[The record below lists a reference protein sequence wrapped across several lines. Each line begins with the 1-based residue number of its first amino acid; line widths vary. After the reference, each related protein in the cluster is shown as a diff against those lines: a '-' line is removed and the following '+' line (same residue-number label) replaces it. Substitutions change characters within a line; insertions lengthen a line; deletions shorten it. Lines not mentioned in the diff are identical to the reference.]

1 MSIALNKKRLLVCIF
16 LFLGHIIIPGLLWAG
31 EQIVHL
37 DDTSDLVSQGSGRE
51 RAMLVAV
58 VRESAKVLPGDLDSA
73 REKALAEF
81 IQPRYQELIL
91 SYSRLGGGSSQEQIW
106 QIQINTDALIKLLKE
121 LGVYYTVNNSL
132 TYRLELINHGGSG
145 QERISD
151 LELLSGCTQGNVQHP
166 LFKIQTTS
174 DGKLQGILEG
184 QRNKWTA
191 SGDNVEELW
200 WSLWARYF
208 SSSEEIRSFVQEV
221 LVHIKGWSTLSAIS
235 GFSRQLTN
243 WPQVV
248 DQSSLVSLR
257 GDSYGLHGWWK
268 VITPQSRALHKRLEE
283 FSRSRDL
290 DLKVQKQSE
299 DKG

>member
-1 MSIALNKKRLLVCIF
+1 
-16 LFLGHIIIPGLLWAG
+16 
-31 EQIVHL
+31 
-37 DDTSDLVSQGSGRE
+37 
-51 RAMLVAV
+51 
-58 VRESAKVLPGDLDSA
+58 
-73 REKALAEF
+73 
-81 IQPRYQELIL
+81 
-91 SYSRLGGGSSQEQIW
+91 EQIW
-106 QIQINTDALIKLLKE
+106 KVQVNTDEVIKLLKE

-132 TYRLELINHGGSG
+132 TYRLELINHGGSR
-145 QERISD
+145 QDRISD

-221 LVHIKGWSTLSAIS
+221 LVRIKGWSTLSAIS